1 MSSMAVAGLVTIS
14 ETEPE
19 PEQLT
24 ATPSL
29 AVAESPAAAQPGRLR
44 PLAVASCS
52 LCGVALPLGLLVPD
66 GGQACDDIRW
76 YCKDARSCTERWT
89 AARPPAGAHTPT
101 VHDSAVPGVEAAA
114 ADEAPAE
121 RPGGVLEEAKS
132 AV

>member
-1 MSSMAVAGLVTIS
+1 MSSMAVAGLVTTS
-14 ETEPE
+14 ETEHE
-19 PEQLT
+19 PGQLS

-29 AVAESPAAAQPGRLR
+29 TVAKSPAAAHPGQLR

-66 GGQACDDIRW
+66 GGQACADIRW

-101 VHDSAVPGVEAAA
+101 VHGSAVPGVGETAP
-114 ADEAPAE
+114 DQAPAE
-121 RPGGVLEEAKS
+121 RPGGILEEAKS